1 MASYRLSERADEDFE
16 SIYMYGLINFGSLQ
30 ADVYADGM
38 EDRFKQIADQPQLYP
53 TVDHIKP
60 GYRLSVYKSHS
71 IYYRV
76 DDGVVLIVRILRS
89 QSLGVLFDSVL

>member
-38 EDRFKQIADQPQLYP
+38 ENLL
-53 TVDHIKP
+53 KP
-60 GYRLSVYKSHS
+60 R
-71 IYYRV
+71 
-76 DDGVVLIVRILRS
+76 
-89 QSLGVLFDSVL
+89 

>member
-53 TVDHIKP
+53 AVDHIKP
-60 GYRLSVYKSHS
+60 GYRLSVYGSHS

-76 DDGVVLIVRILRS
+76 DDGVVLIVRILRN
-89 QSLGVLFDSVL
+89 QNLGVLFD

>member
-1 MASYRLSERADEDFE
+1 MVSYRLSERADEDFE
-16 SIYMYGLINFGSLQ
+16 SIYIFGLINFGSWQ

-38 EDRFKQIADQPQLYP
+38 EARFTQIAEQPQLYP
-53 TVDHIKP
+53 AVDHIKP

-76 DDGVVLIVRILRS
+76 DNDHVFIVRILRN
-89 QSLGVLFDSVL
+89 QNLGLAFE

>member
-30 ADVYADGM
+30 SDVYADGM

-53 TVDHIKP
+53 AVDHIKP
-60 GYRLSVYKSHS
+60 GYRLSVYMSHS

-89 QSLGVLFDSVL
+89 QNLGVL

>member
-16 SIYMYGLINFGSLQ
+16 SIYMFGLINFGSWQ

-38 EDRFKQIADQPQLYP
+38 EARFAQIADQPRLYP
-53 TVDHIKP
+53 AVDHIKP
-60 GYRLSVYKSHS
+60 GYRLSVYKSHA

-76 DDGVVLIVRILRS
+76 DDGQVLIVRILRN
-89 QSLGVLFDSVL
+89 QNLGVLFD